1 MECKLWN
8 RLTNS
13 SRYIATQHKVDP
25 KDPKNIIVEQVLD
38 TGEASFKN
46 PFKEIIVTLRHRILP
61 TTNEDT

>member
-38 TGEASFKN
+38 TGKPAS
-46 PFKEIIVTLRHRILP
+46 RIRSRRSL
-61 TTNEDT
+61 